1 MKTLE
6 RRVQRLE
13 SRCGTTAPVPW
24 EMFGWEQLSDAEMVG
39 ELERYVATYPDST
52 LARKW
57 RAIETLSDSELEDL
71 LAAAEA
77 LLGEPL
83 SRRWREIRA

>member
-13 SRCGTTAPVPW
+13 GLYGPTTSLPW
-24 EMFGWEQLSDAEMVG
+24 ETPGWEQLSDAEMVG
-39 ELERYVATYPDST
+39 EFERYVAAYPDSP

-57 RAIETLSDSELEDL
+57 RAIEALSDRELEAFAEEVQAQLEEL
-71 LAAAEA
+71 L
-77 LLGEPL
+77 
-83 SRRWREIRA
+83 